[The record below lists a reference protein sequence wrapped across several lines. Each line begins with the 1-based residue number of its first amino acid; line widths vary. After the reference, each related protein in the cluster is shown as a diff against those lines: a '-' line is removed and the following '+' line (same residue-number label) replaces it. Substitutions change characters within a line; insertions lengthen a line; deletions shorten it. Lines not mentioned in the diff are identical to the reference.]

1 MQFKSVEFS
10 CYFFFLRARVGWR
23 IRCPTPCVQRAWS
36 WNPERTK
43 QADDHKPDT
52 PHLSGFRVSRAHSDK
67 ENLVVLDA
75 LFSLALWLPCSQTNQ
90 WMLLFSHFINTFHV
104 CGKTLVQNSGLW
116 IKLFSFV
123 LTYIYFFQHNTLTF
137 KHSGSYILLSILGN
151 LVSFFTHINMIKLSF
166 IL

>member
-1 MQFKSVEFS
+1 
-10 CYFFFLRARVGWR
+10 
-23 IRCPTPCVQRAWS
+23 
-36 WNPERTK
+36 
-43 QADDHKPDT
+43 
-52 PHLSGFRVSRAHSDK
+52 
-67 ENLVVLDA
+67 
-75 LFSLALWLPCSQTNQ
+75 
-90 WMLLFSHFINTFHV
+90 MLLFSHFINTFHI

-123 LTYIYFFQHNTLTF
+123 LTYIYFFQCNTLTF